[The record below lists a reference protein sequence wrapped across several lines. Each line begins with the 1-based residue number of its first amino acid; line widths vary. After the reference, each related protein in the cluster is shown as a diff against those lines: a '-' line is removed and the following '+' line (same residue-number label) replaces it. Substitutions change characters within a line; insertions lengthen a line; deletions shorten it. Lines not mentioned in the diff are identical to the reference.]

1 MITCTEGR
9 PSGPCESEAA
19 AGVSGGEAG
28 GEAAVVA
35 GVRTAEADAEESSE
49 EDKHPGADDDRRSEV
64 LERPDGVVESIP
76 RSMQACASQA
86 ERGIRSG
93 PFSANALASSSERSG
108 DSPRGV
114 DGRSW

>member
-1 MITCTEGR
+1 MV
-9 PSGPCESEAA
+9 
-19 AGVSGGEAG
+19 AGVSTG
-28 GEAAVVA
+28 
-35 GVRTAEADAEESSE
+35 EADAEESSE

-64 LERPDGVVESIP
+64 LERPGGVGESIP
-76 RSMQACASQA
+76 RRMQA

-108 DSPRGV
+108 DSPRGE